1 MLFSVTNHSEWLSYI
16 LKVNG
21 DLPIAYSMIQALK
34 DNEAKSQMNCSLN
47 KIYQVLKDNV
57 LNRCQ
62 SSDGKSRMLLG
73 VR

>member
-1 MLFSVTNHSEWLSYI
+1 MFEVQ
-16 LKVNG
+16 
-21 DLPIAYSMIQALK
+21 SMIEALK
-34 DNEAKSQMNCSLN
+34 DNDAKSQKMNCSLN

>member
-1 MLFSVTNHSEWLSYI
+1 MIWSISVEVMIEAYI
-16 LKVNG
+16 
-21 DLPIAYSMIQALK
+21 
-34 DNEAKSQMNCSLN
+34 DNDAKSQKMNCSLN

-73 VR
+73 VSPMNYNIIRTI

>member
-1 MLFSVTNHSEWLSYI
+1 MFEVQ
-16 LKVNG
+16 
-21 DLPIAYSMIQALK
+21 SMIKTLK
-34 DNEAKSQMNCSLN
+34 DNDAKSQKMNCSLN